1 MKPFAPS
8 RTASVSDSASLRMES
23 LRGAR
28 ATDVMG
34 PEEKVITTSH
44 ALRESQKL
52 IAIGQ
57 MTAEIAH
64 EINNPL
70 EAIGNLLYL
79 AQHEPGIPFTAAEYL
94 REAEKQLQRVVQISK
109 QTLSFSRESA
119 EPVALQL
126 TALMDEVVSMY
137 SRRMAQKQLSVMRE
151 YDLDTEVLALPGEIR
166 QVMSNLV
173 ANAIEACSNG
183 GRLRL
188 RIRSTTHSKIAS
200 EPGIRMS
207 IGDNGSGITEAAR
220 AKLGQIFFTTKGH
233 SGTGLGL
240 WITNSIVAS
249 HGGTLRLRS
258 SVGERHGT
266 VFSVFLPGRGKQ
278 RVDGHAGDTSV
289 DVDSEKEQDSQ
300 KILEIS
306 RHPKHSNHTS
316 QARTSRDAAPL
327 DRQGRA

>member
-1 MKPFAPS
+1 MKPFTPP
-8 RTASVSDSASLRMES
+8 RTASISDPASSRMES

-28 ATDVMG
+28 AADVTG
-34 PEEKVITTSH
+34 PEEKGITTSH
-44 ALRESQKL
+44 ALRESQKW

-151 YDLDTEVLALPGEIR
+151 YDLHTEVLALPGEIR

-249 HGGTLRLRS
+249 HGGTLRLLS
-258 SVGERHGT
+258 SVG
-266 VFSVFLPGRGKQ
+266 
-278 RVDGHAGDTSV
+278 
-289 DVDSEKEQDSQ
+289 
-300 KILEIS
+300 
-306 RHPKHSNHTS
+306 
-316 QARTSRDAAPL
+316 
-327 DRQGRA
+327 